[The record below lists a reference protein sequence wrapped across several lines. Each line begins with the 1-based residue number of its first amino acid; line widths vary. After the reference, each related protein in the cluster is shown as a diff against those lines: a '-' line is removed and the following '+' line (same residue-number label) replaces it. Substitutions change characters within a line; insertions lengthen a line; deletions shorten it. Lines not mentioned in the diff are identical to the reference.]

1 MNAANHVVD
10 IDESNAQTLLIEESL
25 NRPVVVDF
33 WADWCGPCKQL
44 MPILEKLAAEYQGAF
59 LLAKV
64 NADEQQMLAQQLGV
78 RSLPTVMVIKDGQ
91 PVDGFSGAQPE
102 SAVREML
109 DKHVPSPQADALAEA
124 EQRLAEG
131 DIPGALTLYRGAWE
145 ESGQKPEF
153 TMAYAGALI
162 AANRLDEAE
171 ALLAD
176 IKMVDQDARYEQ
188 LKAQIELQR
197 QAARS
202 PEVEALE
209 ADLASDEQN
218 HEVRIKLAVQLSSH
232 GQYREA
238 LEHLLVVLR
247 ADRDWGNGE
256 AKRVYL
262 DMIATIG
269 KGDPLAADY
278 QRKLFSLINRS
289 AMLKRCNKAGQC

>member
-124 EQRLAEG
+124 EQLLAEG

-176 IKMVDQDARYEQ
+176 IRMVDQDARYEQ
-188 LKAQIELQR
+188 LMAQIELQR

-209 ADLASDEQN
+209 ADLARDEQN
-218 HEVRIKLAVQLSSH
+218 HEVRIKLAVQLGTH

-269 KGDPLAADY
+269 KGDPLAAEY
-278 QRKLFSLINRS
+278 QRKLFSL
-289 AMLKRCNKAGQC
+289 LY

>member
-1 MNAANHVVD
+1 MNAANYIVD
-10 IDESNAQTLLIEESL
+10 IDESNAQTLLIEESQK
-25 NRPVVVDF
+25 RPVIVDF
-33 WADWCGPCKQL
+33 WADWCAPCKQL

-102 SAVREML
+102 SAVRDML
-109 DKHVPSPQADALAEA
+109 DKHVPSPQADSLVEA
-124 EQRLAEG
+124 EQLLAEG
-131 DIPGALTLYRGAWE
+131 DIPGALALFRGAWE
-145 ESGQKPEF
+145 DSGQKPEF

-162 AANRLDEAE
+162 TASRLDEAE
-171 ALLAD
+171 ALLSD
-176 IKMVDQDARYEQ
+176 IKMVDQDARFQQ
-188 LKAQIELQR
+188 LMAQIELQR

-202 PEVEALE
+202 PEIEALE

-218 HEVRIKLAVQLSSH
+218 HEVRVKLAVQISSH
-232 GQYREA
+232 GRYREA

-269 KGDPLAADY
+269 KGDPLAAEY
-278 QRKLFSLINRS
+278 QRKLFSL
-289 AMLKRCNKAGQC
+289 LY